1 MRHFLIPLLICVVA
15 LAGCSSRKYVRSS
28 VDSRTVDQAK
38 VSPSAIS
45 IEAAPADGKN
55 PLEHEEYRGLLA
67 RALESKG
74 WTVVKSG
81 SSVPYLKFAYK
92 VDGGKVVGSTS
103 YTFSSASASRSG
115 GSIQAM
121 GNSWETSSALISYNR
136 YLGLRAYDAQ
146 GRVWWSVDV
155 GSDGYEGNLR
165 NVMPYLTVAG
175 AGWAGRP
182 NQQTKTTVVRD
193 EEVSA
198 LFPEKAQQPKGNPW
212 EKAKED

>member
-146 GRVWWSVDV
+146 GRVWWSER
-155 GSDGYEGNLR
+155 DGLADPISRQKQLWCVMRKCLR
-165 NVMPYLTVAG
+165 FSRKKRSSQRGIHGKRRKRINCKMFYVEQML
-175 AGWAGRP
+175 
-182 NQQTKTTVVRD
+182 NDFK
-193 EEVSA
+193 SH
-198 LFPEKAQQPKGNPW
+198 
-212 EKAKED
+212 